1 MDSLKTNQ
9 LEKQLDDLLSRY
21 QALRDENKSLR
32 SSQSVLEEERG
43 KLLEKN
49 ELATGK
55 IEAMITRLKTM
66 ESKNG

>member
-1 MDSLKTNQ
+1 MQSLKTNQ
-9 LEKQLDDLLSRY
+9 LEKQLDDLISRY
-21 QALRDENKSLR
+21 QALRDENKVLR
-32 SSQSVLEEERG
+32 STETALQDERG

-55 IEAMITRLKTM
+55 IEAMISRLKSM